1 MQFSNAKSWKNKSGQ
16 AGWVRGS
23 QRGRRERPEQWSLCS
38 ARHQP
43 CGLFCRGSPVKVGA
57 AGRQL
62 AGHWLLHCWTIGP
75 LKDPVKVE
83 CWGDGLEMWGHSHY
97 LYSAALKYVWNQSKT
112 CQQHVKPLSRMPGR
126 RISVLTVLK
135 VWRNTKQNLRGRAW
149 LGLTVCQSWSR
160 GQIVI
165 WRWQD
170 PVLLGTLATE
180 NRSGKSSEKIAEIVI
195 NSNCSIWF

>member
-1 MQFSNAKSWKNKSGQ
+1 MQFLMQSLEKTSPVRL
-16 AGWVRGS
+16 AGWVRAGGESS
-23 QRGRRERPEQWSLCS
+23 QVSHSPTLWPVLPRESRQGWGGRAAACWTLTASLLDNWSIERPGESW
-38 ARHQP
+38 
-43 CGLFCRGSPVKVGA
+43 
-57 AGRQL
+57 
-62 AGHWLLHCWTIGP
+62 
-75 LKDPVKVE
+75 

-126 RISVLTVLK
+126 RISVLTALK

-165 WRWQD
+165 WRWRD

-180 NRSGKSSEKIAEIVI
+180 NRSGKSSEKRAEIVI